1 MMFESNQKDWDDFY
15 LADTAR
21 GYQVGDIFFYNCKH
35 YKLTKKTITA
45 VIVERYYWWN
55 RLADWLG
62 GKLGL

>member
-21 GYQVGDIFFYNCKH
+21 GYQVGDIFLYNCKH

-45 VIVERYYWWN
+45 VVVERY
-55 RLADWLG
+55 
-62 GKLGL
+62 